1 MPAWKQRLVPCGLAL
16 VSIGLLAGPAAL
28 GQSLAVVKSRDI
40 APYNQAIEGFATA
53 CGLPYTLYELAEE
66 ASRSASMQRLKTA
79 KPALVLSVGAL
90 ATQLVQDTLDDVPT
104 VFCMVPNPY
113 RFLTRGK
120 KITGVSLDIP
130 IEQQFATYK
139 ALVPTLRTLGTIA
152 DPHKT
157 GAMAREASL
166 AAGQLGLH
174 LLAPTVTSQKEVP
187 AAWRGLLGKI
197 EAFWMLP
204 DDTVITPDSFKFLLL
219 ETLKNNL
226 PFLATSDIFV
236 KAGALASLSPDYSE
250 VGRQACHLTRQLQQG
265 HWPPA
270 AAAVVPPAK
279 VQLAIN
285 LTTARKIGL
294 TLSADVLRTA
304 NQVFE

>member
-1 MPAWKQRLVPCGLAL
+1 MQIRKQWRVLCSLPLVWVGLY
-16 VSIGLLAGPAAL
+16 SSPAAL

-53 CGLPYTLYELAEE
+53 CNLPFTLYDVAEE
-66 ASRSASMQRLKTA
+66 ASRHAMMQRLKA
-79 KPALVLSVGAL
+79 AQPAIILSVGTL
-90 ATQLVQDTLDDVPT
+90 ATQLVQEAIDHIPL

-113 RFLTRGK
+113 KFLTKGK
-120 KITGVSLDIP
+120 KIAGVSLDIP
-130 IEQQFATYK
+130 IRQQLMTYK
-139 ALVPTLRTLGTIA
+139 ALVPALQTLGTIA
-152 DPHKT
+152 DPNKT
-157 GAMAREASL
+157 GAMASEASL
-166 AAGQLGLH
+166 IASTLGLH
-174 LLAPTVTSQKEVP
+174 LLAPVVTSQKEVP

-236 KAGALASLSPDYSE
+236 KAGAFASLSPDYGE
-250 VGRQACHLTRQLQQG
+250 VGRQACQLTRQLHQG
-265 HWPPA
+265 QWPPEGE
-270 AAAVVPPAK
+270 AVIPPAK
-279 VQLAIN
+279 VNLAIN